1 MMNIINITVIIC
13 DSPVCRH
20 VSHDLLVSLASSPP
34 PGLVVSWPRTL
45 LLLLLRLKHNVSFRD
60 RAVGGGTVRSY
71 SVILRILT
79 LVLRTSFIVL
89 TVYLRTIIF
98 VIELLHVILLLR
110 RII

>member
-13 DSPVCRH
+13 DSLVCRH

-34 PGLVVSWPRTL
+34 SGLVVSWPGTL
-45 LLLLLRLKHNVSFRD
+45 LLLLLRLKHNNICRD

-110 RII
+110 RIV